1 MKLFS
6 IKRQISLKDQNFICG
21 FCFHAIISNEVYLII
36 LYRHVDL
43 TLFVGV
49 IYMTLTFSCIFNI
62 AIICERNSSEVVDPI
77 VIIYDTMIGLDVYST
92 MLFNE
97 T

>member
-1 MKLFS
+1 M
-6 IKRQISLKDQNFICG
+6 KDQNVIRG
-21 FCFHAIISNEVYLII
+21 FCFHAIINNEVYLII

-92 MLFNE
+92 MLFNG

>member
-6 IKRQISLKDQNFICG
+6 IKRQIPLKDENVIHGFFFSCNNTQWSVFDHIIPPCWFNTICR
-21 FCFHAIISNEVYLII
+21 S
-36 LYRHVDL
+36 YR
-43 TLFVGV
+43 
-49 IYMTLTFSCIFNI
+49 TLTFSCIFNI
-62 AIICERNSSEVVDPI
+62 AMLCEHNSSEVVDPI

-92 MLFNE
+92 ILFNR

>member
-1 MKLFS
+1 
-6 IKRQISLKDQNFICG
+6 
-21 FCFHAIISNEVYLII
+21 
-36 LYRHVDL
+36 
-43 TLFVGV
+43 
-49 IYMTLTFSCIFNI
+49 MTLTFSCIFNI

-92 MLFNE
+92 MLFNG